1 MTGRFSKICKKGHA
15 AMKRSKKVIACA
27 AGMPLLLVFLLV
39 SAGALTSRQ
48 KSGKRTKNMQSIV
61 INSFEKGERQWD
73 ARFSQF
79 YSKKWDKAANK
90 YVIDRDKCA
99 VTNFVGKPWGVRTET
114 NTNQCLALKGGFDR
128 KGYNVIEVFPVKN
141 KNDKKVAPI
150 AMAGKVENIH
160 VWVWGGNF
168 KWRLEMHLEDYRG
181 YRHRVD
187 MGWLDYVGWRNL
199 RVDVPDRIPQAEKYI
214 PRTKNLSLVKFAL
227 YAHPAE
233 RPDVFYVFFDRIK
246 IHTDIY
252 MSRFD
257 GDELVKQGM
266 KKDWMPSPKKT
277 RKR

>member
-1 MTGRFSKICKKGHA
+1 MTGSNSKFCKKGHA
-15 AMKRSKKVIACA
+15 AMKQSKKVFACV
-27 AGMPLLLVFLLV
+27 AGMPLLLIILLV
-39 SAGALTSRQ
+39 ITGALTGSQ
-48 KSGKRTKNMQSIV
+48 GSGRRIKNMQSIV
-61 INSFEKGERQWD
+61 INSFEKGDQQWN
-73 ARFSQF
+73 AHFSQF
-79 YSKKWDKAANK
+79 YAKKWDENQNK
-90 YVIDRDKCA
+90 FVIDSEKCA
-99 VTNFVGKPWGVRTET
+99 VTNFAGKPWGVRSET
-114 NTNQCLALKGGFDR
+114 NTNQCLAVKGGFDR

-141 KNDKKVAPI
+141 GTNLSPI
-150 AMAGKVENIH
+150 PMTGKVENIH

-214 PRTKNLSLVKFAL
+214 PRTKNLSLVKFVL

-252 MSRFD
+252 MPRFD
-257 GDELVKQGM
+257 GDELVRQGM
-266 KKDWMPSPKKT
+266 KKNWMPSPKKT
-277 RKR
+277 RKQ